1 MKISS
6 PSKTKELLKRHGFSF
21 KKSFGQNFLID
32 GNVLSNIVSEAD
44 ITEDTLVIEIGPGIG
59 ALTQYLADVS
69 KKVLAFEI
77 DTRLEPLLA
86 ETLEE
91 YPNVEVVFEDFL
103 KADVKKIIEEQ
114 GEFKD
119 VAVVANLPYYIT
131 TPIITKILEL
141 KMPVNRMVFMMQKE
155 VAKRLSANTSTK
167 DYNSLSIFIQYYCS
181 ARIVLDISRTVFI
194 PQPNVDSA
202 ILRLDVLDTPS
213 VNVVDEDRMFTMI
226 RDGFKMRRKTLRNNY
241 KKYDL
246 ELLEKV
252 FAKNGLDLTLRAE
265 ALTLQDYANIVN
277 TLVEFETN
285 M

>member
-6 PSKTKELLKRHGFSF
+6 PSKTKELLKKHGFSF

-32 GNVLSNIVSEAD
+32 GNVLNNIVSEAE
-44 ITEDTLVIEIGPGIG
+44 ITDETLVIEIGPGIG
-59 ALTQYLADVS
+59 ALTQYIADRA

-77 DTRLEPLLA
+77 DHRLEPLLQ

-103 KADVKKIIEEQ
+103 KADIKTIIEAQ

-141 KMPVNRMVFMMQKE
+141 KLPVDRMVFMMQKE
-155 VAKRLSANTSTK
+155 VARRLSANTSTK
-167 DYNSLSIFIQYYCS
+167 DYNSLSLFIQYYCK
-181 ARIVLDISRTVFI
+181 AKIVLDIPRTVFI

-202 ILRLDVLDTPS
+202 ILRLDVLKEPT
-213 VNVVDEDRMFTMI
+213 VVVKDEDRMFELI
-226 RDGFKMRRKTLRNNY
+226 RAGFAMRRKTLRNNY
-241 KKYDL
+241 KKLDL
-246 ELLEKV
+246 PHIEKAFELNDLS
-252 FAKNGLDLTLRAE
+252 LTLRAE
-265 ALTLQDYANIVN
+265 ALSLEDYANIIN
-277 TLVEFETN
+277 TLIELEEN
-285 M
+285 